1 MLDFLG
7 VVRVPVDN
15 GVVLNLTTSTS
26 TTATSSRSAS
36 LATLTLLL
44 SASLKTTYLPALTT
58 LLAAYPALAPHFPNV
73 RQRAWIITTI
83 ASLLMTLSSL
93 PFFLDFAQRSGV
105 TKLSFP
111 EDLGVVPRMQLA
123 VPVNRFFQAYLTA
136 DMIVGGLCYR
146 SQIGFLTGWIHHIV
160 YLGIV
165 EVAIRYQWA
174 HFFCLAAFM
183 ELPTFLLGLSTLL
196 PALRS
201 NALFALTFFATRIC
215 FHVVLMTACAMTN
228 TLRTPACILL
238 SVFPLHV
245 MWFKG
250 CVAGFIRRYKVGKLA
265 AKAAEGVVVVPSSS
279 SSPTISTAA
288 STTSNVHPLTHY
300 SSSSV
305 VSATTTHGV
314 EWTLRRLRAA
324 SSALLERG
332 SPAVRWLGGPGAWV
346 GAGGEERMMMVGP
359 RGWLARGRDHGRWG
373 VRKAILERL
382 SRPRRPIRPRA
393 TMMARRVSARLL
405 EVVRGPVL
413 DAVRGPVL
421 EVVRGERVMG
431 YVRGL
436 QIGGGAGER
445 VEVEETRPVQ
455 PGEVEG
461 LDFVVAPD
469 GVVPMPAC
477 LFWVFGFGLDRGR
490 VAVGVPCRLASIALP
505 FERDIGDAR
514 ADDTLVV

>member
-26 TTATSSRSAS
+26 ASSSVGLVS
-36 LATLTLLL
+36 LTPLL

-83 ASLLMTLSSL
+83 ASLLMTLSAV
-93 PFFLDFAQRSGV
+93 PFFLDFVRHSGV
-105 TKLSFP
+105 GSIAFQD
-111 EDLGVVPRMQLA
+111 DLGVVPRMQLA

-165 EVAIRYQWA
+165 EVAIRCQWA

-228 TLRTPACILL
+228 TLRIPACILL

-250 CVAGFIRRYKVGKLA
+250 CVAGFIRRYKAGKLA
-265 AKAAEGVVVVPSSS
+265 AKAAEGIVVVPASS

-300 SSSSV
+300 SSSA
-305 VSATTTHGV
+305 VSTSTLPVHGA
-314 EWTLRRLRAA
+314 EWIARRLRAA

-346 GAGGEERMMMVGP
+346 GGGGGEERMMMVGP

-421 EVVRGERVMG
+421 DAVRGPVLEVVRGERVMG

-436 QIGGGAGER
+436 QNGSGGER
-445 VEVEETRPVQ
+445 VEVETRPVQ
-455 PGEVEG
+455 PGEVE
-461 LDFVVAPD
+461 VQ
-469 GVVPMPAC
+469 
-477 LFWVFGFGLDRGR
+477 
-490 VAVGVPCRLASIALP
+490 
-505 FERDIGDAR
+505 
-514 ADDTLVV
+514 

>member
-15 GVVLNLTTSTS
+15 GVVLNLTTSTG
-26 TTATSSRSAS
+26 ASSSGSLAS
-36 LATLTLLL
+36 LTPLL

-93 PFFLDFAQRSGV
+93 PFFFDFAQRSGV

-250 CVAGFIRRYKVGKLA
+250 CVAGFIRRYKAGKVA

-279 SSPTISTAA
+279 TTSTSSTA
-288 STTSNVHPLTHY
+288 TNVHPLTHY
-300 SSSSV
+300 SSSSA

-346 GAGGEERMMMVGP
+346 GGGGGEERMLMVGP

-421 EVVRGERVMG
+421 DAVRGERVMG

-436 QIGGGAGER
+436 QIGGGVEP
-445 VEVEETRPVQ
+445 VEVGEARPIQ
-455 PGEVEG
+455 LREVE
-461 LDFVVAPD
+461 
-469 GVVPMPAC
+469 
-477 LFWVFGFGLDRGR
+477 
-490 VAVGVPCRLASIALP
+490 
-505 FERDIGDAR
+505 
-514 ADDTLVV
+514 